1 MILPSMANIG
11 CARQPPAKSN
21 VGNRVSSAG
30 ALCHHY
36 ALFDD
41 TEATMTFSEPPDTSG
56 GGYGAMI
63 RFELA
68 PSSLGQ
74 LLVAASGKG
83 VCAVLFG
90 DDETAQVADL
100 QRRFPR
106 TEILPGNAELN
117 RIARQVAA
125 IVEEPGTPI
134 ALPLDLRGTA
144 FRRRVWQ
151 VLREIAPGTTA
162 SYAAVAAR
170 IGQPTAMRA
179 VAQACGANNLA
190 VVVPCHRV
198 VRSDGALS
206 GYHWGIDRK
215 RELLAREAR
224 AAAMKDQSA

>member
-1 MILPSMANIG
+1 MNFG
-11 CARQPPAKSN
+11 
-21 VGNRVSSAG
+21 
-30 ALCHHY
+30 
-36 ALFDD
+36 
-41 TEATMTFSEPPDTSG
+41 EPLDTSG
-56 GGYGAMI
+56 GGHGTMI
-63 RFELA
+63 RFELVRSA
-68 PSSLGQ
+68 LGQ
-74 LLVAASGKG
+74 LLVAASSKG

-106 TEILPGNAELN
+106 ADILPGNLELN
-117 RIARQVAA
+117 QIARQVAA
-125 IVEEPGTPI
+125 IVEEPGTTL

-144 FRRRVWQ
+144 FQRRVWQ
-151 VLREIAPGTTA
+151 VLCRIAPGTTA
-162 SYAAVAAR
+162 SYAAVALG

-224 AAAMKDQSA
+224 AAMKDQSP